1 MGADFERRSIMTGLI
16 IVGVIVLVVVIIAI
30 WFVKVSNN
38 FKRLGTTVEQTKA
51 DIEVYMIKRY
61 DVLMNS
67 MKTAKEFASHEEDVF
82 SKLVEIRKGMD
93 FNKLSEQA
101 ALQEEASRS
110 IFALAEA
117 YPELKSTELFANLQV
132 QLSDENEHY
141 AAAKRSY
148 NSNVSRFNK
157 EVVVFPNSIVASMT
171 GVKELPFFKD
181 EKAEEKKEVS
191 LDF

>member
-1 MGADFERRSIMTGLI
+1 MTGLI
-16 IVGVIVLVVVIIAI
+16 IVGVIVLLVVIIAI

-67 MKTAKEFASHEEDVF
+67 MKVAKEFASHEDEVF

-93 FNKLSEQA
+93 FKTLSEQA
-101 ALQEEASRS
+101 ALQEEASRG

-117 YPELKSTELFANLQV
+117 YPDLKSTELYTNLQI

-191 LDF
+191 FDF

>member
-1 MGADFERRSIMTGLI
+1 MTGLI
-16 IVGVIVLVVVIIAI
+16 IVGVIVLLIAVLAI

-38 FKRLGTTVEQTKA
+38 FKRIGTAVEQTKA

-67 MKTAKEFASHEEDVF
+67 MKVAKEFASHEDEVF

-93 FNKLSEQA
+93 FKTLSEQA
-101 ALQEEASRS
+101 ALQEEASRG

-117 YPELKSTELFANLQV
+117 YPNLKSSELYTNLQIL
-132 QLSDENEHY
+132 LSDENEHY

-157 EVVVFPNSIVASMT
+157 EVVVFPNSIVAAMT

-191 LDF
+191 FDF